1 MIALILIRGLDITD
15 RRYLD
20 CLIDRFKGLASRT
33 RSPCCY
39 NLEEAVTLEDVNEPY
54 LLQEGYIVRT
64 PRGRMA
70 TEKAYKHLNKD
81 KGTLL

>member
-1 MIALILIRGLDITD
+1 M
-15 RRYLD
+15 D
-20 CLIDRFKGLASRT
+20 CLIDRFKGGPVGLEALAATIS
-33 RSPCCY
+33 
-39 NLEEAVTLEDVNEPY
+39 EEAVTLEDVNEPY